1 MAKIIMYCTAM
12 CPYCV
17 RAEMLLKKKGVE
29 VEKIRVDQDPEQYQ
43 LMLSRSN
50 GMRTV
55 PQIFIDEKHI
65 GGFDELYEL
74 DMDGELDPLLG

>member
-55 PQIFIDEKHI
+55 PQIFIDERHI